1 VKGRAGVYQFINK
14 TDPAKS
20 YVGSSINL
28 WDRIRQQLYEDTKP
42 KHAGRSLLY
51 RAGAKYSWEGFR
63 LVRVHAVKESILAR
77 EQYYLDLIR
86 PYYYILTEAG
96 SSLGYSATPE
106 TRAKMSASQ
115 GTALY
120 AFTASAKDPQLTF
133 SSMRKAAAHFQ
144 CSRGTILNH
153 VKSGLLFKNQW
164 LLSFKAIISPCLGL
178 SYSTKNAGGMA
189 GSEKSCVQA
198 GSAEGTSY
206 RHSAETRQKMREA
219 QLWVNNPMWGK
230 DVSVETRAELRSR

>member
-1 VKGRAGVYQFINK
+1 VKGRAGVYQYINK

-28 WDRIRQQLYEDTKP
+28 WDRIRQQLYEGTKP

-51 RAGAKYSWEGFR
+51 RAGAKYPWEGFR

-86 PYYYILTEAG
+86 PYYNLLTEAG

-153 VKSGLLFKNQW
+153 VQSGLLFNNKW
-164 LLSFKAIISPCLGL
+164 LLSFKAILSLAFCLVL
-178 SYSTKNAGGMA
+178 SYNIKKNMGGMA

-198 GSAEGTSY
+198 GGVPQPKEPHTGT
-206 RHSAETRQKMREA
+206 
-219 QLWVNNPMWGK
+219 L
-230 DVSVETRAELRSR
+230 LRLDRK

>member
-1 VKGRAGVYQFINK
+1 
-14 TDPAKS
+14 
-20 YVGSSINL
+20 
-28 WDRIRQQLYEDTKP
+28 
-42 KHAGRSLLY
+42 
-51 RAGAKYSWEGFR
+51 
-63 LVRVHAVKESILAR
+63 LAR

-86 PYYYILTEAG
+86 PYYNLLTEAG

-153 VKSGLLFKNQW
+153 VQSGLLFKNQW
-164 LLSFKAIISPCLGL
+164 LLSFKAILSPEEWQDPKRAAFKLGQPKDPH
-178 SYSTKNAGGMA
+178 T
-189 GSEKSCVQA
+189 
-198 GSAEGTSY
+198 GT
-206 RHSAETRQKMREA
+206 
-219 QLWVNNPMWGK
+219 L
-230 DVSVETRAELRSR
+230 LRLERK